1 MSTSRTRTRAIALAA
16 TAGLAAAAL
25 AGCGSSSDP
34 ASTASTAAG
43 DSTTPTITV
52 KRDAAITYDLPLVIK
67 NNLPVDIRV
76 AQQNASGPWNARP
89 TGQWSTIADGE
100 QATAGLRPVVYWNRD
115 DDSWSTLTPGPAFT
129 LALQQRGTDQVTGLS
144 MRLKYRQQTIVV
156 IDYGPSTAAWGES
169 WAFGTASG
177 KACGPASPDGP
188 AFSYTDPATGTAAT
202 ATITVDCPT
211 RPLDGNP
218 PTTLTVAPQ

>member
-1 MSTSRTRTRAIALAA
+1 LSTSRTRTRAIALAA

-34 ASTASTAAG
+34 ASTAAG

-52 KRDAAITYDLPLVIK
+52 KREAAITYDLPLVIK

-89 TGQWSTIADGE
+89 DGQWSTIADGE
-100 QATAGLRPVVYWNRD
+100 SGTARLRPVVYWNRD

-129 LALQQRGTDQVTGLS
+129 LALQQRGTSQVTGLS
-144 MRLKYRQQTIVV
+144 MRLKYRQQTIVI
-156 IDYGPSTAAWGES
+156 IDDGPSTAAWGES

-177 KACGPASPDGP
+177 RACGPASPDGP
-188 AFSYTDPATGTAAT
+188 AFSYTDPTTGTAAT

>member
-67 NNLPVDIRV
+67 NNLPLYIRV
-76 AQQNASGPWNARP
+76 AQHNASGPLNARP
-89 TGQWSTIADGE
+89 DGQWSTIADGE
-100 QATAGLRPVVYWNRD
+100 SGTARLRPVVYWNRD

-129 LALQQRGTDQVTGLS
+129 LALQQRGTSQVTGLS
-144 MRLKYRQQTIVV
+144 MRLKYRQQTIVI
-156 IDYGPSTAAWGES
+156 IDDGPSTAAWGES

-177 KACGPASPDGP
+177 RACGPASPDGP
-188 AFSYTDPATGTAAT
+188 AFSYTDPTTGTAAT